1 MIKAR
6 NIIKSY
12 QNGESRFQV
21 LKDISLDI
29 EDNDFVVILGASG
42 SGKSTF
48 LNVISGLERP
58 DSGKVFYDGKDITAL
73 SDNELTSFRKENVG
87 FIFQQYY
94 LLPNMSVDKNV
105 KMGADLANNKDY
117 KNVIRAVGL
126 GEKLH
131 KYPSELSGGEQ
142 QRVSIARALAKRSRV
157 LFLDEPTGALDE
169 QTGRQVLDYICKLQK
184 EYGFTIVMV
193 THSSYD
199 AGFSSRIVNMKDGE
213 IFSEEHSEQ
222 REDVFEKAD
231 AKNFE

>member
-1 MIKAR
+1 MTKVQ

-12 QNGESRFQV
+12 GSGESRFQV
-21 LKDISLDI
+21 LQGISLEMKDG
-29 EDNDFVVILGASG
+29 DFVVILGASG

-58 DSGKVFYDGKDITAL
+58 DSGKVFYDGTDITVL
-73 SDNELTSFRKENVG
+73 SDNELTAFRKENVG

-94 LLPNMSVDKNV
+94 LLPNMDVEKNV
-105 KMGADLANNKDY
+105 KMGADLADNKDY
-117 KNVIRAVGL
+117 KSVIAAVGL

-142 QRVSIARALAKRSRV
+142 QRVSVARALAKNPRV

-184 EYGFTIVMV
+184 EYGFTLIMV
-193 THSSYD
+193 THNLNIAEMANTVIKMNS
-199 AGFSSRIVNMKDGE
+199 GKIFE
-213 IFSEEHSEQ
+213 IYTNETQKTAYEIGW
-222 REDVFEKAD
+222 
-231 AKNFE
+231 